1 MQREMTDDV
10 KIADSIIPFQSVG
23 KSPAVDKT
31 VSNFDNANWKVR
43 KIRRPIEQG
52 IYDADIAL
60 RVIFL
65 ERWTW
70 CFREW

>member
-31 VSNFDNANWKVR
+31 VSNFDNAN
-43 KIRRPIEQG
+43 
-52 IYDADIAL
+52 
-60 RVIFL
+60 
-65 ERWTW
+65 
-70 CFREW
+70 